1 MVLQETFV
9 IEDCLKTYMG
19 TFLDHYD
26 DTVTKTL
33 DYTLPSNWKIECELL
48 FTQSS
53 NNSCFFRI
61 GETDSKAL
69 LVGRVGSNASNYQVY
84 ARNGND
90 IITTGSAVSFSN
102 NWQPITMSFDGT
114 TFNFNN
120 DISVTNFNGV
130 SLTKLLNVLSW
141 KRNNYSGQVRN
152 IKVKAL

>member
-48 FTQSS
+48 FTRSS

-69 LVGRVGSNASNYQVY
+69 LVGRIGSNASNYQVY
-84 ARNGND
+84 ARNGSD
-90 IITTGSAVSFSN
+90 VITTGSAVSFSN
-102 NWQPITMSFDGT
+102 DWQPITMSFDGT

-120 DISVTNFNGV
+120 DISVTNFNGI
-130 SLTKLLNVLSW
+130 SLTKLLNVVSW

-152 IKVKAL
+152 IKVKQL